1 MDSSIGTTLAPVA
14 VAIRAGE
21 HACCRFA
28 APEDRARLA
37 AAFVRDE
44 LWRGHRVLYLCDRGY
59 ASDAIARLTALSD
72 QVGPA
77 IERRQLEFR
86 VAHDAYFPDGKFE
99 IERMLSLIREEH
111 ARALAD
117 GYEGL
122 GLIGEAG
129 RALGESPWFELFAEY
144 EHRLPDLLRDR
155 TLSLFCQYDHRDF
168 AAGALSEIAE
178 AHTVDV
184 SPELAPIGRDGYLAA
199 ARIRPSEALRL
210 AGELDFASADTL
222 AGVLAAHF
230 HGELRLDLADL
241 EYVDVSGM
249 RALRGR
255 VGQPIRI
262 TAASESVRRL
272 VDLLAWD
279 TDPDVAVTA

>member
-1 MDSSIGTTLAPVA
+1 MQANTRAVVLPRLKIGRGSPLPSCATSCGAGIA
-14 VAIRAGE
+14 SCISAIQATSRT
-21 HACCRFA
+21 RS
-28 APEDRARLA
+28 
-37 AAFVRDE
+37 
-44 LWRGHRVLYLCDRGY
+44 RGSRCFR
-59 ASDAIARLTALSD
+59 D
-72 QVGPA
+72 QVEPA

-86 VAHDAYFPDGKFE
+86 ASRDVYLPDGKFE

-122 GLIGEAG
+122 GLTGEVDQCLGEA
-129 RALGESPWFELFAEY
+129 PWFDLLSEY
-144 EHRLPDLLRDR
+144 EHRIADLLRGG
-155 TLSLFCQYDHRDF
+155 TLSLLCQYDHRVF
-168 AAGALSEIAE
+168 GAGALSEIAE
-178 AHTVDV
+178 AHAVDV

-199 ARIRPSEALRL
+199 ARIRPLETLRL
-210 AGELDFASADTL
+210 AGELDFGSADAL
-222 AGVLAAHF
+222 ADVLAAHF

-241 EYVDVSGM
+241 EYVDISGM

-255 VGQPIRI
+255 VGRPIHI

-279 TDPDVAVTA
+279 TDPDVAVAP